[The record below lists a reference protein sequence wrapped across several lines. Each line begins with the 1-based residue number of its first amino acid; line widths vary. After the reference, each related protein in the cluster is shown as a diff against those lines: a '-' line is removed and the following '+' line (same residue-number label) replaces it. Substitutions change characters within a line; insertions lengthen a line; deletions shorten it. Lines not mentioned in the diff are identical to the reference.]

1 MKLSKG
7 LKANTNIPDSAMSDI
22 AFLLII
28 FFMITTVF
36 NKDQG
41 LDLTLPQA
49 TKPETLEQTVLH
61 VTLQKGDDGTMVR
74 LEGKPVF
81 IEALS
86 AHIMVEGSKRANLYV
101 VLKADGSIPYEII
114 KRVLNSIQEGY
125 VNKVALAV
133 DYKK

>member
-1 MKLSKG
+1 MKLKKG

-41 LDLTLPQA
+41 LDLSLPQA
-49 TKPETLEQTVLH
+49 TKPDTLEQTVLH
-61 VTLQKGDDGTMVR
+61 VTLPKGNDGTMVR
-74 LEGKPVF
+74 LEGKDIY

-86 AHIMVEGSKRANLYV
+86 ANIMVEGSKRANLYV
-101 VLKADGSIPYEII
+101 VL
-114 KRVLNSIQEGY
+114 
-125 VNKVALAV
+125 
-133 DYKK
+133 